1 MNWTDEDMIL
11 CLVWMS
17 GLVMIGLIC
26 RIVFG
31 SEEDDHH
38 ERNGT
43 AKF

>member
-11 CLVWMS
+11 CLVWMG

-31 SEEDDHH
+31 PEENHH